1 MAPKWNFIPT
11 QKGGVNADASNDNFF
26 MHEAGTVVDNLVR
39 ENIQNALDAQAGQRA
54 VKVRFALHKV
64 PNESTKLI
72 EDLLQHPDHSVMG
85 HYRKAVEEKEGE
97 PNEVTL
103 SKATF
108 LIIEDFNT
116 RGLTGNLKSSEEGG
130 FAMFW
135 RNTGISDKSRGGNRG
150 GSFGIG
156 KVVNPMAS
164 KINTFFGV
172 TVRET
177 DNETEGAGPFL
188 MGQTMLRTHKY
199 GNKRY
204 QPYALFGEIRND
216 FEMPVDNSEYIT
228 KFNKASGITRNP
240 NEAGFSLAIPFPKE
254 EFDQESIIKAV
265 VTHYLYPIAEGRLV
279 VEAAMEGNPVTVD
292 AISLGPLAA
301 SISKQLES
309 EVEFAKAII
318 AHRAAGYKAIAANL
332 VEIENYRLPI
342 SQELFDQAKL
352 ADARARYERGDLVA
366 IEVPIQTSRKTEKF
380 LEESSI
386 MLYFRKGQTPSTH
399 YIRGGISI
407 HENPRIPGHIKCQ
420 GLLLA
425 DDGEIAEL
433 LRKSEG
439 PAHAVWVQ
447 RNSQAVPIY
456 EKATDAVGFVRSLL
470 PGIAAMLENDSV
482 DEDVDILADD
492 FPDND
497 SAGAKDLDDD
507 VDEEERELAKSPDF
521 VSVSRRVNGEVVITK
536 GPALDDPSH
545 HGKICEI
552 SVQYLSAMRGAKW
565 TPFDFDLARLS
576 IEATGTKIRMAKGN
590 KLQIILT
597 NDFKIVVPKLDKRK
611 DVKVGAK
618 LAN

>member
-39 ENIQNALDAQAGQRA
+39 ENIQNALDAQAGQKA
-54 VKVRFALHKV
+54 VKVRFALHKT
-64 PNESTKLI
+64 PKESVKLV
-72 EDLLQHPDHSVMG
+72 EELLQHPDHSVLG

-97 PNEVTL
+97 PNEVNL
-103 SKATF
+103 GKATF
-108 LIIEDFNT
+108 LVIEDFNT
-116 RGLTGNLKSSEEGG
+116 RGLTGDLKSSEEGG

-164 KINTFFGV
+164 QINTFFGV
-172 TVRET
+172 TVRKTDKET
-177 DNETEGAGPFL
+177 VGAGPFL

-204 QPYALFGEIRND
+204 QPYALFGEIKNE
-216 FEMPVDNSEYIT
+216 FELPVDNSDYIS
-228 KFNKASGITRNP
+228 KFNKASGIIRMP
-240 NEAGFSLAIPFPKE
+240 SEAGFSLAIPFPKE
-254 EFDQESIIKAV
+254 EFDQDSILRAV

-279 VEAAMEGNPVTVD
+279 VEAAMDGNPVVVD
-292 AISLGPLAA
+292 AKSLKALAA
-301 SISKQLES
+301 GISRQLEA
-309 EVEFAKAII
+309 EVEFAEAII
-318 AHRAAGYKAIAANL
+318 AHRAAGNKAIATEL
-332 VEIENYRLPI
+332 VEIDGYKQPI
-342 SQELFDQAKL
+342 SQELFDKAKL
-352 ADARARYERGDLVA
+352 ADARARYENGDLVA
-366 IEVPIQTSRKTEKF
+366 IEVPMETSRKSEEV

-386 MLYFRKGQTPSTH
+386 MLYFRKGPNPSTH

-447 RNSQAVPIY
+447 KNSQAVPIY
-456 EKATDAVGFVRSLL
+456 ERATDAVGFVRSLL
-470 PGIAAMLENDSV
+470 PGIAGLLENDSV

-492 FPDND
+492 FPDSD
-497 SAGAKDLDDD
+497 SAGAKDLDEDAD
-507 VDEEERELAKSPDF
+507 NEEREIAKSPDF

-536 GPALDDPSH
+536 GPALEDASF
-545 HGKICEI
+545 HGKACEI

-565 TPFDFDLARLS
+565 TPFDFDLARLN
-576 IEATGTKIRMAKGN
+576 IEATGTNIRVAKGN
-590 KLQIILT
+590 KLQITLT
-597 NDFKIVVPKLDKRK
+597 DDFKIVIPGLDKRK

>member
-54 VKVRFALHKV
+54 VKVRFALHKA
-64 PNESTKLI
+64 PKESTKLV
-72 EDLLQHPDHSVMG
+72 EDLLQHPDHSVLG
-85 HYRKAVEEKEGE
+85 HYRKAVEEKEGD
-97 PNEVTL
+97 PNEVNL
-103 SKATF
+103 GKATF
-108 LIIEDFNT
+108 LVIEDFNT
-116 RGLTGNLKSSEEGG
+116 RGLTGDLKSSEEGG

-135 RNTGISDKSRGGNRG
+135 RNTGISDKSTGGNRG

-164 KINTFFGV
+164 KIKTFFGV
-172 TVRET
+172 TVRRT
-177 DNETEGAGPFL
+177 DSKTIGAGPFL

-216 FEMPVDNSEYIT
+216 FELPVDNPEFIA
-228 KFNKASGITRNP
+228 KFNKASGITRQP
-240 NEAGFSLAIPFPKE
+240 NEPGFSLAIPFPE
-254 EFDQESIIKAV
+254 DEFDQESILRAV

-279 VEAAMEGNPVTVD
+279 VEVAMDGNPVNVD
-292 AISLGPLAA
+292 SRSLKALAKGISR
-301 SISKQLES
+301 QLEA
-309 EVEFAKAII
+309 EVDFAEAII
-318 AHRAAGYKAIAANL
+318 AHRAAGNKAIDTAL
-332 VEIENYRLPI
+332 IEIADYKEAI
-342 SQELFDQAKL
+342 SQQAFDKTKL
-352 ADARARYERGDLVA
+352 ADARMRYENGELVS
-366 IEVPIQTSRKTEKF
+366 IQVPIETSRKAGKV

-386 MLYFRKGQTPSTH
+386 MLYFRKGPVASAH

-407 HENPRIPGHIKCQ
+407 HKNPSIPGHIKCQ

-425 DDGEIAEL
+425 NEGEIAEL

-439 PAHAVWVQ
+439 PSHDTWVQ
-447 RNSQAVPIY
+447 KKSQAAPIY
-456 EKATDAVGFVRSLL
+456 EKASEAVGFVKTLL
-470 PGIAAMLENDSV
+470 PGIAALLENDSA

-507 VDEEERELAKSPDF
+507 DEDEDREIAKSPDF

-536 GPALDDPSH
+536 GPALEDASF
-545 HGKICEI
+545 HGKACEI

-565 TPFDFDLARLS
+565 TPFDFDLARLN
-576 IEATGTKIRMAKGN
+576 IETTGTNIRMAKGN
-590 KLQIILT
+590 KLQITLT
-597 NDFKIVVPKLDKRK
+597 NDFKIVIPGLDKRK